1 MAIDSNQAGF
11 FVGEVLEQTAQRYPD
26 KTALI
31 AKEDEMTFA
40 QVNEKASCLAGHLQA
55 EGIKPGDRVGLFL
68 LNSIACALCYYAI
81 QRIGAVSVVL
91 DARLK
96 GKELAGVLQDADLNL
111 CITHQRL
118 MPEISPILAELKK
131 VPLWVVEG
139 EGEQAFEKRLSAPPK
154 DFVRPKLNPDQDAV
168 ILYTSGTTGEPKGV
182 VLSYVNLTQ
191 FPYCMG
197 QVWKTNEKTVL
208 GCVLPMSHISG
219 PIYCN
224 EIIDKGSTMV
234 IFDQMNPVTL
244 LEGIQK
250 HRVTLFHG
258 IPIIFQLLLSVPNLK
273 AYDTQSV
280 EMIAMM
286 GMSVPLPLMRA
297 FKAAQPHIKALQGY
311 GLTETSPLITGTETP
326 DADAKLAS
334 IGKPAPGI
342 EVKIINEKGDEVGE
356 GEEGEIITRGPHVM
370 KGYFRKPEATAE
382 RIRDGWLYTGDIARR
397 ENDGYFY
404 HLGRKDDMIITG
416 GMNVYPADVENMLYE
431 LPQIQEAVVFPI
443 PDTKRGNVIGAAVVP
458 RQGQSPNEK
467 DILSFLRSNLAT
479 FKVPQKVKIRE
490 SLPRTSTGKVIKDA
504 SVLLSDG

>member
-11 FVGEVLEQTAQRYPD
+11 FVGEILEHTAKRYPD

-31 AKEDEMTFA
+31 AKEGELTFS
-40 QVNEKASCLAGHLQA
+40 QVNEKASWIAGHLQA

-68 LNSIACALCYYAI
+68 LNSIAFALCYYAI

-96 GKELAGVLQDADLNL
+96 GKELSGVLQDADLNL

-118 MPEISPILAELKK
+118 MPEISPIVAELKK
-131 VPLWVVEG
+131 VPLWAVEG

-154 DFVRPKLNPDQDAV
+154 NLVQTKITPDQDAV

-182 VLSYVNLTQ
+182 LLSYVNLTQ

-197 QVWKTNEKTVL
+197 QVWKTDEKTVL

-234 IFDQMNPVTL
+234 IFDQMNPMTL

-250 HRVTLFHG
+250 HRVTFFHG
-258 IPIIFQLLLSVPNLK
+258 IPIIFQLLLGVPNLK
-273 AYDTQSV
+273 SYDTSSV
-280 EMIAMM
+280 EIVGMM

-297 FKAAQPHIKALQGY
+297 FKGAQPHIKAMQGY
-311 GLTETSPLITGTETP
+311 GLTETSPLITGTEIP
-326 DADAKLAS
+326 DADQKLGS
-334 IGKPAPGI
+334 IGKPVPGI
-342 EVKIINEKGDEVGE
+342 EVRIINEKGDDVGE

-370 KGYFRKPEATAE
+370 KGYFRKADASAE
-382 RIRDGWLYTGDIARR
+382 RIRKGWLYTGDIARR
-397 ENDGYFY
+397 EGDGYFY

-416 GMNVYPADVENMLYE
+416 GMNVYPADVENILYE
-431 LPQIQEAVVFPI
+431 FPQVQEAVVFPI
-443 PDTKRGNVIGAAVVP
+443 PEPKRGNVIGAAVVP
-458 RQGQSPNEK
+458 RQGQSPNAKE
-467 DILSFLRSNLAT
+467 ILAYLRSNLAA
-479 FKVPQKVKIRE
+479 FKVPQEVKIRE
-490 SLPRTSTGKVIKDA
+490 SLPRTSTGKVIRDA

>member
-1 MAIDSNQAGF
+1 MAIDYNQAGF

-31 AKEDEMTFA
+31 AKEGEMTFS
-40 QVNEKASCLAGHLQA
+40 QVNERASSLAGHLQA
-55 EGIKPGDRVGLFL
+55 EGIKPGDRIGLFL
-68 LNSIACALCYYAI
+68 PNSIAFALCYYAI
-81 QRIGAVSVVL
+81 QRLGAVSVVL

-96 GKELAGVLQDADLNL
+96 GRELSGVLQDADLSL

-118 MPEISPILAELKK
+118 MPEISPILMEFKK
-131 VPLWVVEG
+131 VPLWVVDG
-139 EGEQAFEKRLSAPPK
+139 EGEQSFEKRLSAPPK
-154 DFVRPKLNPDQDAV
+154 DFVRSKLNPDQDAV

-182 VLSYVNLTQ
+182 LLSYINLAQ

-197 QVWKTNEKTVL
+197 QVWKTDAKTIL

-224 EIIDKGSTMV
+224 EIIDKGSAMV

-250 HRVTLFHG
+250 HRITFFHG

-273 AYDTQSV
+273 DYDTKSV
-280 EMIAMM
+280 EIAGMM

-297 FKAAQPHIKALQGY
+297 FKGAQPHIKAMQGY

-326 DADAKLAS
+326 DADAKMAS
-334 IGKPAPGI
+334 IGKPVPGI
-342 EVKIINEKGDEVGE
+342 EVKIVNDKGDEVAE

-382 RIRDGWLYTGDIARR
+382 RIRNGWLYTGDIARR
-397 ENDGYFY
+397 ESDGYYY
-404 HLGRKDDMIITG
+404 HLGRKDDLIITG

-431 LPQIQEAVVFPI
+431 LPQIQEATVFPI
-443 PDTKRGNVIGAAVVP
+443 PDDKRGNVIGAAVVL
-458 RQGQSPNEK
+458 RQGESVTEK
-467 DILSFLRSNLAT
+467 DLLAFLRSNLAS
-479 FKVPQKVKIRE
+479 FKVPVRIAIRE
-490 SLPRTSTGKVIKDA
+490 SLPRTSTGKVVRDA
-504 SVLLSDG
+504 SVLLSGS

>member
-11 FVGEVLEQTAQRYPD
+11 FVGEVLEQTTQRYPN

-31 AKEDEMTFA
+31 AKEGEMTFA
-40 QVNEKASCLAGHLQA
+40 QVNEKARCLAGHLQA
-55 EGIKPGDRVGLFL
+55 EGINPGDRVGLFL
-68 LNSIACALCYYAI
+68 LNSIAFALCYYAI

-91 DARLK
+91 DARFK
-96 GKELAGVLQDADLNL
+96 GKELLGVLQDADLSL

-118 MPEISPILAELKK
+118 MPEISPILVELKK

-154 DFVRPKLNPDQDAV
+154 DFVRPKLNPNQDAV

-182 VLSYVNLTQ
+182 MLSYVNLTQ

-250 HRVTLFHG
+250 HRVTFFHG

-280 EMIAMM
+280 EIVGMM

-297 FKAAQPHIKALQGY
+297 FKSAQPHIKAMQGY

-326 DADAKLAS
+326 DADDKLAS
-334 IGKPAPGI
+334 IGKPPPRS
-342 EVKIINEKGDEVGE
+342 EVKIINDKGDEDGE

-370 KGYFRKPEATAE
+370 KGDFRKPEARAE

-397 ENDGYFY
+397 ESDGYYY

-431 LPQIQEAVVFPI
+431 LPQVQEAVVFPI

-458 RQGQSPNEK
+458 RQGQSATEK
-467 DILSFLRSNLAT
+467 DLLAFLRSNLAR
-479 FKVPQKVKIRE
+479 FKVPERVAIRE
-490 SLPRTSTGKVIKDA
+490 SLPRTSTGKVIRDA
-504 SVLLSDG
+504 SVLLADG